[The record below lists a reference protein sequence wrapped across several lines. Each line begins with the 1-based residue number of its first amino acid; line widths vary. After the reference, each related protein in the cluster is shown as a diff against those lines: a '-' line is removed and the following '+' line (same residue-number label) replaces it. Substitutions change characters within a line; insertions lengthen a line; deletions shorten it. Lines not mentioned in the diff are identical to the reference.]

1 MDLFHTLG
9 TFFIP
14 FRPGTLRQTIAYH
27 MVLIITNRYENLAP
41 GMKTGHLG
49 MKQMPRVWKVCI
61 KVWKKTMAVLS
72 QTSCIPYVFNYTK
85 MVWKCCTRYEKS
97 SFGYETNAKG
107 MKSLHDGMKQMT
119 NVLKQTHL
127 WRMPDLHA
135 IVLDGLDASVHPSV
149 FQTSPC
155 IPCIGR
161 PHGVSWCGGFPSL
174 GSHIVLLTDFFRTV
188 LVWCGFVLYLSGRY
202 LCGVGL
208 FCTIVD

>member
-127 WRMPDLHA
+127 K
-135 IVLDGLDASVHPSV
+135 DA
-149 FQTSPC
+149 
-155 IPCIGR
+155 
-161 PHGVSWCGGFPSL
+161 
-174 GSHIVLLTDFFRTV
+174 HIVLLTDFFRTV
-188 LVWCGFVLYLSGRY
+188 YVWCGIVLYLSGRY

-208 FCTIVD
+208 FCTICTVCKSIHIQLEPHSTFFTTKNGSKIVLCANNCRPKME